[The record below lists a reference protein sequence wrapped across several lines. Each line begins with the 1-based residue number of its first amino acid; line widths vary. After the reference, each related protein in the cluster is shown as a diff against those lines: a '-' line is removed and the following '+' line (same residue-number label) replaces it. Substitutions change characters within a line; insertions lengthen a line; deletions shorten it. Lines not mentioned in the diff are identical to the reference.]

1 MILSKQAVFISRL
14 IQLSKKKGMV
24 TINQQK
30 DYMEID
36 LMRLLKAMW
45 HKAWMIAVCTV
56 IGAVIAFTYVTLA
69 ITPLYQARV
78 LMYVNNNAVS
88 LGSASVSLSA
98 GDITLAKNL
107 VSTYSVILKTR
118 MTLEEVIE
126 RANLDYSY
134 EQLVNMVSASS
145 VNNTEVFQIV
155 VTSPSPE
162 EAKLIA
168 NTIAEVLPD
177 KIANIILDKSAKV
190 VDYAVTPRSKASPSV
205 TKYTVIGG
213 LLGFIICCGII
224 VVYELNDTLIHSE
237 DYLLQTYN
245 IPVLAAIPDI
255 ADVPGSKGYYG
266 GYGYGSSG
274 GRA

>member
-1 MILSKQAVFISRL
+1 
-14 IQLSKKKGMV
+14 MV
-24 TINQQK
+24 IIVKQQK
-30 DYMEID
+30 EYMEID
-36 LMRLLKAMW
+36 LMRLLAAMW
-45 HKAWMIAVCTV
+45 HKAWMIAVCA
-56 IGAVIAFTYVTLA
+56 IMGAVIGFTYVTLA

-88 LGSASVSLSA
+88 FGSTSVSLSA
-98 GDITLAKNL
+98 GDITLAKSL

-118 MTLEEVIE
+118 MTLEEVID
-126 RANLDYSY
+126 RAGLNYSY
-134 EQLVNMVSASS
+134 EQINGMVSASA

-155 VTSPSPE
+155 VTSPDPE

-190 VDYAVTPRSKASPSV
+190 VDYAVTPRSKSSPSV
-205 TKYTVIGG
+205 TRYTAIGG
-213 LLGFIICCGII
+213 LLGLLICCGVI
-224 VVYELNDTLIHSE
+224 VLFELNDTLIHGE
-237 DYLLQTYN
+237 DYLMQTYD

-255 ADVPGSKGYYG
+255 SATSGAKGYYG
-266 GYGYGSSG
+266 GSYGYGSSG